1 MLRPYPSKKLEWNAK
16 GFITFDPNNIFKH
29 YSIYFI
35 NTAFKHHSNPRD
47 VLIDLTNPNSDCYRS
62 KFIDPLLMHDKFF
75 VTNAFVETKEISIE
89 NRNDKFL
96 FISLF
101 FSQEL
106 PFNRKGILK
115 NRFSLIK
122 ENKQE
127 VPIIYSIG
135 PDQKALFVIAKEQDR
150 DGLEFIFKKT
160 FLSIY
165 EQPLKLTEVETSFC
179 NDVYLEE

>member
-1 MLRPYPSKKLEWNAK
+1 M
-16 GFITFDPNNIFKH
+16 
-29 YSIYFI
+29 I
-35 NTAFKHHSNPRD
+35 NSR
-47 VLIDLTNPNSDCYRS
+47 I
-62 KFIDPLLMHDKFF
+62 
-75 VTNAFVETKEISIE
+75 NAFVETKEISIE
-89 NRNDKFL
+89 NRMINFF

-135 PDQKALFVIAKEQDR
+135 PDQKALFVIAR
-150 DGLEFIFKKT
+150 ARSRWSRVHF
-160 FLSIY
+160 
-165 EQPLKLTEVETSFC
+165 
-179 NDVYLEE
+179 

>member
-1 MLRPYPSKKLEWNAK
+1 
-16 GFITFDPNNIFKH
+16 
-29 YSIYFI
+29 
-35 NTAFKHHSNPRD
+35 
-47 VLIDLTNPNSDCYRS
+47 
-62 KFIDPLLMHDKFF
+62 MHDKFF

-101 FSQEL
+101 FSQIAIQ
-106 PFNRKGILK
+106 PKGYAQ

-150 DGLEFIFKKT
+150 DGLEFI
-160 FLSIY
+160 
-165 EQPLKLTEVETSFC
+165 LKRHSYRFTS
-179 NDVYLEE
+179 NP